1 MRPPAWA
8 APILRQA
15 VSFGLIGVTA
25 TLVHVLVA
33 LAARHLA
40 HLPPLTAS
48 FTGYLAA
55 VSVSYFGNTFLT
67 FGAAPW
73 RRDQIVRFG
82 IMSLAGL
89 AVGQGIIWLLVTRL
103 GLPFWVGL
111 AGMVAVVPASSF
123 AAARLW
129 VFRPIAPPTSPR

>member
-1 MRPPAWA
+1 MRPPAWV
-8 APILRQA
+8 APLLRQA
-15 VSFGLIGVTA
+15 ASFGLIGVTA
-25 TLVHVLVA
+25 TAVHVLVA
-33 LAARHLA
+33 LAARHWA
-40 HLPPLTAS
+40 NLPPLTAS
-48 FTGYLAA
+48 FTVCPAA
-55 VSVSYFGNTFLT
+55 VSVSYFGNTLLT

-73 RRDQIVRFG
+73 RRDQIARFVV
-82 IMSLAGL
+82 MSLCGL